1 MSQYGGLMMV
11 NLMITDDRLDDL
23 HISEEGRQRA
33 LQRAQE
39 VYVMTLLE
47 MGEITSGRAARLLGV
62 SRLNMVEMMN
72 QRGISLFDDLQDLE
86 AFKQE
91 VDAAELLLNESE
103 VG

>member
-1 MSQYGGLMMV
+1 MV

-23 HISEEGRQRA
+23 NISEEGRQRA
-33 LQRAQE
+33 LQKAQE

-62 SRLNMVEMMN
+62 SRLNMIEMMN
-72 QRGISLFDDLQDLE
+72 QWGISLFDDSQDLE
-86 AFKQE
+86 SFSE
-91 VDAAELLLNESE
+91 EIDAAELLLNRSR